1 MIPPERIA
9 PVSKRI
15 LSFVIDDI
23 VVSLLYVAI
32 FFDSIRQLG
41 TPENVQLFLQANFWV
56 LVVLKIVYHTFFIG
70 YNGMTLGKYL
80 ARIRAVDIESGEL
93 IGYPRAFLRAV
104 ARIFDEMFFYIG
116 FLPAFFLPTRQ
127 TLHDR
132 ISRCVVVYA

>member
-1 MIPPERIA
+1 MLA
-9 PVSKRI
+9 PDRLAPISKRI
-15 LSFVIDDI
+15 LSFVIDDLTVSFLF
-23 VVSLLYVAI
+23 VVI
-32 FFDSIRQLG
+32 FLDRISELG
-41 TPENVQLFLQANFWV
+41 TPESVQSFMQSNLWV
-56 LVVLKIVYHTFFIG
+56 LIAIKILYHTFFIG

-80 ARIRAVDIESGEL
+80 VKIRAVDSESGEL

-104 ARIFDEMFFYIG
+104 VRIFDEMFFYIG

>member
-1 MIPPERIA
+1 MVAQDRLA
-9 PVSKRI
+9 PLNKRI
-15 LSFVIDDI
+15 LSFVVDDLT
-23 VVSLLYVAI
+23 VSLLFVII
-32 FFDSIRQLG
+32 FMDRIGSLG
-41 TPENVQLFLQANFWV
+41 TPESVQLFMQANLWV
-56 LVVLKIVYHTFFIG
+56 LVLLKILYHTFFIG

-80 ARIRAVDIESGEL
+80 VKIRAVDIQSGEL

-132 ISRCVVVYA
+132 ISRCVVVHA